1 MLQLLVFK
9 PAGMIQ
15 DPWVHLELR
24 SPSLVLCVHS
34 TSLFIKEEDYEDQ
47 MFRSAMVLC
56 LALYV
61 SVIYEALLLIM
72 AIVRFKSTF

>member
-1 MLQLLVFK
+1 
-9 PAGMIQ
+9 
-15 DPWVHLELR
+15 
-24 SPSLVLCVHS
+24 
-34 TSLFIKEEDYEDQ
+34 